1 MASRIDILLNNND
14 IVVSNNDIYLTES
27 DSQHIIDTI
36 NAFAGWWK
44 ENFSHGVGIVSYYK
58 GSGIEQKL
66 SKAIKLNLKADGY
79 DCSPKVSF
87 NSSGKLV
94 VDPNVKL

>member
-44 ENFSHGVGIVSYYK
+44 ENYADGVGILQYIK
-58 GSGIEQKL
+58 GKGIEQKL
-66 SKAIKLNLKADGY
+66 AKSIKLQLKSDGY
-79 DCSPKVSF
+79 ESSPKVRFDS
-87 NSSGKLV
+87 NGKLIV
-94 VDPNVKL
+94 NPDVKI

>member
-14 IVVSNNDIYLTES
+14 IVISNNDIFLTES

-44 ENFSHGVGIVSYYK
+44 ENYTDGVGILQYLKGKGIATFSFVS
-58 GSGIEQKL
+58 L
-66 SKAIKLNLKADGY
+66 S
-79 DCSPKVSF
+79 
-87 NSSGKLV
+87 
-94 VDPNVKL
+94 